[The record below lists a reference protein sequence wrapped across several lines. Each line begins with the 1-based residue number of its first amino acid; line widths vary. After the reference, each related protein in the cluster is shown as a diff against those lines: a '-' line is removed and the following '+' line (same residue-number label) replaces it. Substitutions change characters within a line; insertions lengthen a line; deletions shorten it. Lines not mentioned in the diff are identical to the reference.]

1 MVVKNTLAN
10 TLSTLYN
17 NELRGNRECTIYP
30 ASKFVARVLQVMQ
43 RNGYI
48 GVFELI
54 DDNRGGKFKVQLLGR
69 INKCGIVSPRISV
82 KHNEIEKFEV
92 NYLPSRDIGIIII
105 STPQGIMTHKEAK
118 EKGIGGVL
126 VAYVY

>member
-1 MVVKNTLAN
+1 MVVKNPLAN
-10 TLSTLYN
+10 TLSTIYN
-17 NELRGNRECTIYP
+17 NELRGNRECIIYP
-30 ASKFVARVLQVMQ
+30 TSKFVAQILRVMQ

-69 INKCGIVSPRISV
+69 INKCGVITPRISV
-82 KHNEIEKFEV
+82 KHNEIEKFEPR
-92 NYLPSRDIGIIII
+92 YLPSRDVGIIII
-105 STPQGIMTHKEAK
+105 STPQGVMTHKEAK
-118 EKGIGGVL
+118 EKGVGGVL